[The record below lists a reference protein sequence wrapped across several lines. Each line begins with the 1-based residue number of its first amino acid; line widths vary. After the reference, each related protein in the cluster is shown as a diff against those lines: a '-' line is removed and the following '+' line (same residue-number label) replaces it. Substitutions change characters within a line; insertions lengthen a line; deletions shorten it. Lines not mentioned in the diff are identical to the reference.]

1 MQSKNLQLWFTAKRV
16 FDKTYTWKYSFV
28 EQCQKQSFATKAL
41 MLTYSLD
48 IRQRGNTFLLN
59 LRLLFVD
66 EFFQVSSPF
75 FMQFALF
82 KINASL
88 TF

>member
-1 MQSKNLQLWFTAKRV
+1 
-16 FDKTYTWKYSFV
+16 
-28 EQCQKQSFATKAL
+28 

-48 IRQRGNTFLLN
+48 IRQRGNTFLFN